1 MYVTAKG
8 PKSISAT
15 QTHTL
20 NGELKKKKQHINGTR
35 MISDSYMP
43 KFTYSFLIISQ
54 CRFRTS
60 MKSKIL

>member
-20 NGELKKKKQHINGTR
+20 KGELKKKKTTHKWNKN
-35 MISDSYMP
+35 D
-43 KFTYSFLIISQ
+43 F
-54 CRFRTS
+54 
-60 MKSKIL
+60 